1 MSIFNE
7 NFYVCTKIII
17 NSFLDLS
24 NYEIVNNFQINGTVV
39 SIKTIDFV
47 HVSYGT
53 FRMWKTVLLFG
64 HFD

>member
-17 NSFLDLS
+17 
-24 NYEIVNNFQINGTVV
+24 YNFQINGTVV